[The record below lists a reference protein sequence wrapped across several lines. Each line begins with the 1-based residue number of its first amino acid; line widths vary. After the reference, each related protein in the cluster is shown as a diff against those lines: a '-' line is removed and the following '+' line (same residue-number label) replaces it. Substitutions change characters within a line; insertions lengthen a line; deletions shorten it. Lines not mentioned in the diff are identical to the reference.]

1 MLEKVF
7 TKDVIRLNV
16 EAADWESAVRAGGQL
31 LLNAGKCR
39 PDYIDAMVQTV
50 RQFGPYMV
58 LTPGLALAHARPED
72 GALEVGLS
80 LITLKDPVEFGS
92 EANDPVM
99 LVIAFCAEDKERHTG
114 LLKEL
119 ASFLRKEKN
128 QQLLIN
134 ATTADEILSAFS
146 HNEE

>member
-7 TKDVIRLNV
+7 TKDVIRLKV

-31 LLNAGKCR
+31 LVNAGKCR
-39 PDYIDAMVQTV
+39 PDYIEAMVQTV

-58 LTPGLALAHARPED
+58 LAPGLALAHARPED
-72 GALEVGLS
+72 GALGVGLS

-92 EANDPVM
+92 DANDPVK
-99 LVIAFCAEDKERHTG
+99 LVISFCAVDKEGHTG

-119 ASFLRKEKN
+119 ASFLRNDSN
-128 QQLLIN
+128 QQLLKY
-134 ATTADEILSAFS
+134 ATTVDEILSAFS